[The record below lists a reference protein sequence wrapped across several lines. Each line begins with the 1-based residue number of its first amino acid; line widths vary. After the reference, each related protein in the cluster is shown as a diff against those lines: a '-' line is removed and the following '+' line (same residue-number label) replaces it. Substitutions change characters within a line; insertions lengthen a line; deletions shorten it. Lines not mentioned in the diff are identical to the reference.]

1 MEKGKFEDSVKDAF
15 RNAEVSPSD
24 DSWTN
29 ISLELEKANGAQ
41 LKRRVFMYKMLAA
54 ASVIFVIGLSF
65 GMYVI
70 HDRNADLA
78 DQLALLQRQNAEQL
92 AKQEPVKQSEE
103 ISDDVNSSQ
112 TTDEDQFTADN
123 KSTNRRAKVGSGI
136 NGQSL
141 TSGIDSPAEVQPEN
155 LNVISND
162 KRSIADGSAVLTS
175 YSNADLPAL
184 YQPSKPQIT
193 ARKTD
198 ANVDPVVLMMA
209 RLNDREKE
217 IQKKAEEK
225 TNPKREKLWTSV
237 GLAAGSFSSSAP
249 SIPSTPMPVGVSSG
263 RAQTFSLSS
272 NNVAEKEASADGIAY
287 SVGVSLGA
295 SISNRWVLQGGVNYL
310 TQSAD
315 YTIEAVVSDPDFKTF
330 KAGSINE
337 FANLA
342 DAPAKDEKIVTTAPY
357 AVNKNMKYVSVP
369 LQAGYLVINRAFAV
383 QLNAGIATD
392 LFLQSTV
399 SADDGGLGTSTEESG
414 SDSQYRAV
422 NFSGLMGTEISYRFA
437 DHYRLALNPG
447 IRYPLNSIYKSDI
460 GIDAT
465 PITFDLGLRFRY
477 IF

>member
-1 MEKGKFEDSVKDAF
+1 MEKGKFEDSVNDAF
-15 RNAEVSPSD
+15 RNAEVSPSE

-29 ISLELEKANGAQ
+29 IALELEKANGAQ
-41 LKRRVFMYKMLAA
+41 LKRRVFVYKMLAA
-54 ASVIFVIGLSF
+54 ASVIFIVGLGF

-70 HDRNADLA
+70 NDRNADLA
-78 DQLALLQRQNAEQL
+78 NQLALLQKQNAEQL
-92 AKQEPVKQSEE
+92 ATNESARQSET
-103 ISDDVNSSQ
+103 ISNGVASSQ
-112 TTDEDQFTADN
+112 ILDEDKIADENTTAQP
-123 KSTNRRAKVGSGI
+123 RRNLSSGKDT
-136 NGQSL
+136 QSL
-141 TSGIDSPAEVQPEN
+141 ASAKESNNQEQLEN
-155 LNVISND
+155 LNVIST
-162 KRSIADGSAVLTS
+162 APGVTETSAMLTS
-175 YSNADLPAL
+175 YSDADLPAL
-184 YQPSKPQIT
+184 YQPSNPQIT
-193 ARKTD
+193 ARETN

-217 IQKKAEEK
+217 IQKKADEK
-225 TNPKREKLWTSV
+225 KSPQREKLWTSV

-249 SIPSTPMPVGVSSG
+249 SIPSTPIPVGVSSG
-263 RAQTFSLSS
+263 RTQTFSLSS

-295 SISNRWVLQGGVNYL
+295 SISSRWLLQGGVNYL

-315 YTIEAVVSDPDFKTF
+315 YTIEAVVSDTDFKTF
-330 KAGSINE
+330 KPGSINE
-337 FANLA
+337 MANVA

-399 SADDGGLGTSTEESG
+399 SADGGGLNTSTEESG
-414 SDSQYRAV
+414 SDSQYRTV